1 MSDFDERWQQSERE
15 YTSNSEE
22 LLSILRV
29 IPQISQNQRDDYQ
42 QRGQTCLKNMERAV
56 TDLTQILRQNR
67 STSAQKDQ
75 YRQQLNVSKQ
85 QIKSQRND
93 FNIALQKQRFN
104 NNKFETEKK
113 FANDYDA
120 IAAKIK
126 ILVQDIQYITRQS
139 DIIGGIDDT
148 RTFRKQLT
156 A

>member
-85 QIKSQRND
+85 QCKSQRSD
-93 FNIALQKQRFN
+93 LKIALQKQRFN

-113 FANDYDA
+113 ETIHEQDELHRMLDSARNDITKMVGYEREG
-120 IAAKIK
+120 
-126 ILVQDIQYITRQS
+126 QREQYISCKRE
-139 DIIGGIDDT
+139 
-148 RTFRKQLT
+148 